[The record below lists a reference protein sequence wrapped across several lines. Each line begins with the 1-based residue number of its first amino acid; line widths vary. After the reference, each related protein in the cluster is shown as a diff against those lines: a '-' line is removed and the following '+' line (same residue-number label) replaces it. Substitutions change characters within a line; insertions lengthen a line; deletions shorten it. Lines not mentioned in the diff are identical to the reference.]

1 MTKNVALLLAAGSGS
16 RMQESTADKILT
28 PIAGEPVVCYSVR
41 AFINSGVCNQ
51 ITIVYKDSQQRI
63 NIEAAIASIDFNYS
77 WVQGGKERQD
87 SVHNALQSLSKDC
100 DFVFIHDC
108 ARPLVCTKSIQK
120 LYTSVKMHSAC
131 VLAHRVSDT
140 IKRVPSAK
148 LDIPC
153 EIEDLDRSG
162 LWAMETP
169 QAFSYK
175 KICKAYER
183 VIADRVS
190 VTDDCAAAS
199 YVNIDCSIVTSDEPN
214 PKITTNADLDYI
226 NWLMEQR

>member
-1 MTKNVALLLAAGSGS
+1 MAKNVALLLAAGSGS

-28 PIAGEPVVCYSVR
+28 PIAGEPVICYSVR
-41 AFINSGVCNQ
+41 AFISSGVCNQ
-51 ITIVYKDSQQRI
+51 ITIVYKDAQQRK
-63 NIEAAIASIDFNYS
+63 NLEAAIASMDFNYS

-87 SVHNALQSLSKDC
+87 SVHNALQSLSEDC

-108 ARPLVCTKSIQK
+108 ARPLVCPKSIQK

-148 LDIPC
+148 LDKPN
-153 EIEDLDRSG
+153 EIEDLDRSR

-169 QAFSYK
+169 QVFSYT
-175 KICKAYER
+175 KISEAYSK
-183 VIADRVS
+183 VIADKVS
-190 VTDDCAAAS
+190 VTDDCTAAS
-199 YVNIDCSIVTSDEPN
+199 YVNINCCIVKNDEPN
-214 PKITTNADLDYI
+214 PKITTAADLDYI
-226 NWLMEQR
+226 TWLMEQR